1 MTVIKHV
8 YLPLLFAFVFIS
20 CGEEKEKREEIPM
33 ESFREEVQPTAV
45 MVSNS
50 EKKSFDYLINAT
62 GKIEASDQVM
72 VIVERQGYLQ
82 ELLISEG
89 QQVKAGEVIAR
100 LDVTDS
106 KFELE
111 KAQIELRSRLAD
123 FENQK
128 LGYPSI
134 YDTKNPDP
142 ALLQEWDERLKA
154 SSGALSA
161 EIGLR
166 EAQINLDKSTLK
178 APISGT
184 VADLN
189 IKKGSLVNSG
199 DEVCEILSTDRLEM
213 KVKVL
218 ESDINYIKKN
228 QKAEIYPVSGGSEA
242 LTGTVSSINPKVD
255 ENGLVQVTIQLQ
267 QQGNLLSGMNA
278 RAVIRAP
285 QNESLV
291 VPKQAVVYRSG
302 RPVVFTVENNQAI
315 WNYVEVGK
323 DNGKEM
329 EVLDGI
335 PADVQ
340 VIVSNNVQLAH
351 QAPIQIQTEEM

>member
-1 MTVIKHV
+1 MKVIKQL
-8 YLPLLFAFVFIS
+8 YLPLIFAFVFLG
-20 CGEEKEKREEIPM
+20 CGEEKEKGEEIPM
-33 ESFREEVQPTAV
+33 ESFREDVQPT
-45 MVSNS
+45 MVLVSHS
-50 EKKSFDYLINAT
+50 ENKSFDYLINAT

-72 VIVERQGYLQ
+72 VIVERQGYLL
-82 ELLISEG
+82 ELLVSEG
-89 QQVKAGEVIAR
+89 QQVKVGDVIGR
-100 LDVTDS
+100 LDTTDS
-106 KFELE
+106 NFELE
-111 KAQIELRSRLAD
+111 KAQIELRSRMAE

-134 YDTKNPDP
+134 YGVENPD
-142 ALLQEWDERLKA
+142 ANLLEEWDDRLKA

-161 EIGLR
+161 EISLR
-166 EAQINLDKSTLK
+166 EAELNLEKSIIK

-184 VADLN
+184 VADLK

-199 DEVCEILSTDRLEM
+199 DEICEILSTGQLEM

-228 QKAEIYPVSGGSEA
+228 QKAEIYPVSGGSEE
-242 LTGTVSSINPKVD
+242 LIGTVSSINPKVD

-267 QQGNLLSGMNA
+267 RQGNLLSGMNA

-285 QNESLV
+285 QNDSLV

-302 RPVVFTVENNQAI
+302 RPVVFTIENNQAI

-335 PADVQ
+335 QADAQ
-340 VIVSNNVQLAH
+340 VIISNNVQLAH
-351 QAPIQIQTEEM
+351 QAPIQIQTEGM

>member
-1 MTVIKHV
+1 
-8 YLPLLFAFVFIS
+8 
-20 CGEEKEKREEIPM
+20 
-33 ESFREEVQPTAV
+33 VQPTTV
-45 MVSNS
+45 RVSNS
-50 EKKSFDYLINAT
+50 EMKSFDYLINAT
-62 GKIEASDQVM
+62 GKIEASEQVM

-89 QQVKAGEVIAR
+89 QQVNAGDIIAQ

-111 KAQIELRSRLAD
+111 KAQIELRSRMAE

-134 YDTKNPDP
+134 YDTENPDP

-166 EAQINLDKSTLK
+166 EAQINLNKSTIK

-184 VADLN
+184 IADLK

-199 DEVCEILSTDRLEM
+199 DEICEILSTGQLEM
-213 KVKVL
+213 RVKVL

-228 QKAEIYPVSGGSEA
+228 QKAEIYPVSGTSEA

-267 QQGNLLSGMNA
+267 RQGNLLSGMNA

-285 QNESLV
+285 QNNSLV

-302 RPVVFTVENNQAI
+302 RPVVFTIENNQAV

-335 PADVQ
+335 QANAQ
-340 VIVSNNVQLAH
+340 VIISNNVQLAH
-351 QAPIQIQTEEM
+351 QAPIQVQTDGM

>member
-1 MTVIKHV
+1 MKVIKQL
-8 YLPLLFAFVFIS
+8 YLPLIFTCVFLGCTS
-20 CGEEKEKREEIPM
+20 EKEKGEEIPM
-33 ESFREEVQPTAV
+33 ESFREDVQPT
-45 MVSNS
+45 MVLVSHS

-72 VIVERQGYLQ
+72 VIVERQGYLI
-82 ELLISEG
+82 ELLVSEG
-89 QQVKAGEVIAR
+89 QQVKTGDVIAR
-100 LDVTDS
+100 LDITDS

-111 KAQIELRSRLAD
+111 KAQIELRSRMAE

-134 YDTKNPDP
+134 YGVENPDKN
-142 ALLQEWDERLKA
+142 LLEEWDDRLKA

-161 EIGLR
+161 EISLR
-166 EAQINLDKSTLK
+166 EAELNLEKSIIK

-184 VADLN
+184 VADLK

-199 DEVCEILSTDRLEM
+199 DEICEILSTGQLEM

-228 QKAEIYPVSGGSEA
+228 QKAEIYPVSGGSEE
-242 LTGTVSSINPKVD
+242 LIGTVSSINPKVD

-267 QQGNLLSGMNA
+267 RQGNLLSGMNA

-285 QNESLV
+285 QNDSLV

-302 RPVVFTVENNQAI
+302 RPVVFTIENNQAI

-335 PADVQ
+335 QADAQ
-340 VIVSNNVQLAH
+340 VIISNNVQLAH
-351 QAPIQIQTEEM
+351 QAPIQIQTEGM

>member
-1 MTVIKHV
+1 MKVIKQR
-8 YLPLLFAFVFIS
+8 YLPLIFACVFFG
-20 CGEEKEKREEIPM
+20 CGGEKEKGEEIPM
-33 ESFREEVQPTAV
+33 ESFREEVQPTTV
-45 MVSNS
+45 MVSLS

-62 GKIEASDQVM
+62 GKIEASNQVM
-72 VIVERQGYLQ
+72 VIVERQGYLL
-82 ELLISEG
+82 ELLVSEG
-89 QQVKAGEVIAR
+89 QQVKAGEEIGR
-100 LDVTDS
+100 LDISDS

-111 KAQIELRSRLAD
+111 KAQIELRSRMAE

-134 YDTKNPDP
+134 YGPANTDP
-142 ALLQEWDERLKA
+142 NLLEEWDERLKA
-154 SSGALSA
+154 SSGALTA
-161 EIGLR
+161 EISLR
-166 EAQINLDKSTLK
+166 EAQLNLDKSIIK

-184 VADLN
+184 VADLK

-199 DEVCEILSTDRLEM
+199 DEICEVLSTGQLEM

-228 QKAEIYPVSGGSEA
+228 QKAEIYPVSGGSEE
-242 LTGTVSSINPKVD
+242 LIGTVSSINPKVD

-267 QQGNLLSGMNA
+267 RQGNLLSGMNA

-285 QNESLV
+285 QSNSLV

-335 PADVQ
+335 QADAQ
-340 VIVSNNVQLAH
+340 VITSNNVQLAH
-351 QAPIQIQTEEM
+351 QAPIQIQTEGM